1 VIGEEVDWTDENV
14 NMILTIH
21 NLADAY
27 KLLPSE
33 VLSKGNTFDLYVL
46 DVYTKYLNYRDAK
59 EQGKAPPSQKNY
71 SVEELMAMRQRVIDE
86 EAKKRSDVDGH

>member
-1 VIGEEVDWTDENV
+1 
-14 NMILTIH
+14 MILTIH

-27 KLLPSE
+27 KILPSE

-59 EQGKAPPSQKNY
+59 AQGKAVPLQKNY
-71 SVEELMAMRQRVIDE
+71 SVEELLEMRQRVLNE
-86 EAKKRSDVDGH
+86 NKERG

>member
-1 VIGEEVDWTDENV
+1 MIGEEVDWTDENV

-46 DVYTKYLNYRDAK
+46 DVYTRYLNYKEAK
-59 EQGKAPPSQKNY
+59 AQGKAPPLQKKY
-71 SVEELMAMRQRVIDE
+71 SVQELMAIRQRVIDE
-86 EAKKRSDVDGH
+86 EAKKRSDVNGN